1 MIAIREVCKAFDRTT
16 VLDHFSLEVS
26 SAERV
31 AVLGPSGC
39 GKTTLLRLVAGLE
52 LPDQGE
58 IWLGR
63 QPASR
68 PGWALAPHQRGIGM
82 VFQQPALFPHMSV
95 AENIC
100 FGCADLPR
108 AEKNSRLAL
117 LLERLGL
124 NGLAGRFPHQLS
136 GGEARRVGLA
146 RALAPRSKILL
157 LDEPFTNLNR
167 ELKQYVLEVMLEHLE
182 MVRPALLLVT
192 HEPAEATLLAD
203 RMVELPGKEAE

>member
-1 MIAIREVCKAFDRTT
+1 MIAIREVRKAFDRTA

-26 SAERV
+26 GAERV

-58 IWLGR
+58 IWLGN

-95 AENIC
+95 ADNIC
-100 FGCADLPR
+100 FGCAGLPR
-108 AEKNSRLAL
+108 AEKDSRLAL

-124 NGLAGRFPHQLS
+124 NGLAERFPHQLS

-167 ELKQYVLEVMLEHLE
+167 ELKQCVLEVMLEHLE
-182 MVRPALLLVT
+182 TVHPALLLVT

-203 RMVELPGKEAE
+203 RMVELPGKETE

>member
-1 MIAIREVCKAFDRTT
+1 MIAIREICKAFDRTT
-16 VLDHFSLEVS
+16 VLDLFSLEVG

-58 IWLGR
+58 IWLDH

-68 PGWALAPHQRGIGM
+68 PGWALAPHRRGIGM

-95 AENIC
+95 RENIC

-108 AEKNSRLAL
+108 AEKDARLAL

-124 NGLAGRFPHQLS
+124 GALAGRFPHQLS
-136 GGEARRVGLA
+136 GGEARRVALA
-146 RALAPRSKILL
+146 RALAPRSNILL
-157 LDEPFTNLNR
+157 LDEPFTNLNQ
-167 ELKQYVLEVMLEHLE
+167 ELKQCVLEVMLEHLE
-182 MVRPALLLVT
+182 TVRPALLLVT
-192 HEPAEATLLAD
+192 HEPHEAALLAD
-203 RMVELPGKEAE
+203 RMVELPGREA